1 MIRRSR
7 RSRRERLACA
17 VAALRAPGSSE
28 PLALPSSRYPLPG
41 TNSGWMKP
49 YRPIRVRNDHF
60 RTGRPELVHGGRATL
75 PLCAAF
81 RCVATLRRRA
91 TRPLGPAGLSRHA
104 RHGTARHGTAGTAR
118 PRHGTARPQT
128 ASGRS
133 PEPRRRPSSRPA
145 VHPAVGRVRPCPCS
159 NSGCEGE
166 SRLIRTREGFRR
178 ARGPELM
185 HVGGKRRVTD
195 PPSRDPGSAPRPLEV
210 PQHRVG
216 G

>member
-60 RTGRPELVHGGRATL
+60 RTGRPELVHRRPVHPPAVRRF
-75 PLCAAF
+75 P
-81 RCVATLRRRA
+81 LRRHA
-91 TRPLGPAGLSRHA
+91 ASQGHPPARPRWAESPRTP
-104 RHGTARHGTAGTAR
+104 RHGTARPARHG
-118 PRHGTARPQT
+118 HGTARPQT

-178 ARGPELM
+178 ARGPELV